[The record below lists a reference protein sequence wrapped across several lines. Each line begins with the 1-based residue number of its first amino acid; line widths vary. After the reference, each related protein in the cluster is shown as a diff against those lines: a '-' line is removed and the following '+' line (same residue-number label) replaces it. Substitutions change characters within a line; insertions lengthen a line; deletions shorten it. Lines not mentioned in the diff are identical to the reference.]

1 LKRALDADRSLGN
14 PLTGSYLDVTIAAGI
29 FLIAAGAIIRYALNL
44 QIAGV
49 KEDTL
54 GLILMIVGVAGIVL
68 SLLQDAL
75 WADRA
80 RRAERTLGER
90 PYDR

>member
-1 LKRALDADRSLGN
+1 
-14 PLTGSYLDVTIAAGI
+14 VTIAAGI

-54 GLILMIVGVAGIVL
+54 GLILIIAGIVGIVL

-80 RRAERTLGER
+80 RRRDRYPDERTR
-90 PYDR
+90 PYDDRY

>member
-1 LKRALDADRSLGN
+1 M
-14 PLTGSYLDVTIAAGI
+14 TIAAGI

-44 QIAGV
+44 QIGGV

-54 GLILMIVGVAGIVL
+54 GLILIIAGIVGIVL
-68 SLLQDAL
+68 SLLQEAL

-80 RRAERTLGER
+80 RRADRAAADR
-90 PYDR
+90 AAADPRYDDRY

>member
-1 LKRALDADRSLGN
+1 M
-14 PLTGSYLDVTIAAGI
+14 TIAAGI
-29 FLIAAGAIIRYALNL
+29 FLIVAGAIIRYALNL

-54 GLILMIVGVAGIVL
+54 GLILIIAGVVGLVL

-80 RRAERTLGER
+80 RRRDRYVDDRTRTLDNR
-90 PYDR
+90 Y

>member
-1 LKRALDADRSLGN
+1 M
-14 PLTGSYLDVTIAAGI
+14 TIAAGI

-44 QIAGV
+44 RIGGV
-49 KEDTL
+49 EEDTL
-54 GLILMIVGVAGIVL
+54 GLILIIAGIAGIVL

-80 RRAERTLGER
+80 RRRDRSADERYDER
-90 PYDR
+90 RY

>member
-1 LKRALDADRSLGN
+1 
-14 PLTGSYLDVTIAAGI
+14 VTIAAGI

-44 QIAGV
+44 QIGGV

-54 GLILMIVGVAGIVL
+54 GLILIIAGIVGIVL

-75 WADRA
+75 WADRG
-80 RRAERTLGER
+80 RRRDRYADERYDER
-90 PYDR
+90 RY

>member
-1 LKRALDADRSLGN
+1 M
-14 PLTGSYLDVTIAAGI
+14 TIAAGI
-29 FLIAAGAIIRYALNL
+29 FLIVAGAIIRYALNL

-49 KEDTL
+49 REDVL
-54 GLILMIVGVAGIVL
+54 GLILIIAGVVGLVL

-80 RRAERTLGER
+80 RRRDRYADDRTRTLDSR
-90 PYDR
+90 Y